1 MKAAAV
7 RPWCGATSTVRE
19 PVVVGVDSSEPSLWA
34 LDWAADEA
42 ALRGAPLHLVHASE
56 WRRDAED
63 GWSHDRRLLES
74 AARRVHRRA
83 PDVRVST
90 EVAGEDPEPA
100 LLRAARNATALVL
113 GSRGRAGLTGLL
125 RGSVSAA
132 VAARAECPV
141 IVVRGQGA
149 GAAHGRVV
157 VGVGGPAA
165 VRFAVREAVVRDAEL
180 EAVRTWRASSGENHE
195 QRARAALERALRH
208 APERLRIRRR
218 AAEGHARQLLV
229 SASFAADLLV
239 VGTRSGAG
247 RLGLVTHRVLRDA
260 ACPVAVVP
268 EHRR

>member
-7 RPWCGATSTVRE
+7 RPWRGATPMVRE
-19 PVVVGVDSSEPSLWA
+19 PVVVGVDGSEASLRA
-34 LDWAADEA
+34 VEWAADEA
-42 ALRGAPLHLVHASE
+42 ALRGAPLHLVHAST
-56 WRRDAED
+56 WRQDAED
-63 GWSHDRRLLES
+63 GWRRDCRLLES
-74 AARRVHRRA
+74 AAHRAHRRVS
-83 PDVRVST
+83 DVRIST
-90 EVAGEDPEPA
+90 EVAAEDPEHA
-100 LLRAARNATALVL
+100 LLRAARDATALVL
-113 GSRGRAGLTGLL
+113 GNRDRTGLAGLL

-141 IVVRGQGA
+141 IVVRGRHGS
-149 GAAHGRVV
+149 AAHGRVV

-180 EAVRTWRASSGENHE
+180 EAVRTWRAPAGENHE
-195 QRARAALERALRH
+195 QRASAALERALRH

-218 AAEGHARQLLV
+218 TAEGQARRLLV

-239 VGTRSGAG
+239 VGTRSRAG